1 MRKHNRFAVR
11 LVALILA
18 GLLALG
24 AIVSI
29 ILSEHAH
36 AEGNSAPDR
45 YEISAEFLEDE
56 QALRVSQRLVYV
68 NRTGEMLDRVE
79 FSVYGNM
86 FRRASALMY
95 ESGTI
100 AAAFPEG
107 YAPGGIELSGIAV
120 NGRAADWGMIG
131 ENELFLRVACQLED
145 GESCEFGFEYTL
157 LLTKNAA
164 FLGVGDTDWRLSGF
178 YPEALKWEDGDFVA
192 PRPLQHA
199 RYVFA
204 DRADYAFSITLP
216 DRYTLAA
223 PGEAV
228 ATPNGDGTTTWSV
241 AAPGV
246 RELAVSFGMRW
257 RELAGE
263 TALGTRVRVLSNLRS
278 GAPKAL
284 KAALGA
290 LNTYE
295 KWFGALGGTVT
306 VAQSDHAAGLLALPG
321 VLWLPAELF
330 SDEMA
335 LRRGLA
341 KQFFGYGAYF
351 MPTED
356 AWMSDAL
363 SEYLAYL
370 ALEDKEGH
378 GAFLKELNRAL
389 VPSVQYTVPG
399 GLEVTSDASLF
410 TEAEYDTIVRRRG
423 ALVFHELR
431 SAMGLE
437 AMLEGLHIFYEKG
450 LASDVLG
457 EYDLVDALDRAS
469 GGSWEAFLT
478 DWLFNIDQYQRQ
490 NIEWME

>member
-45 YEISAEFLEDE
+45 YAISAEFLEDG
-56 QALRVSQRLVYV
+56 QALRISQRLVYT
-68 NRTGEMLDRVE
+68 NRTGEALDRVE
-79 FSVYGNM
+79 FSVYGNA
-86 FRRASALMY
+86 FRRASALPY
-95 ESGTI
+95 ESGALP
-100 AAAFPEG
+100 AALPKG
-107 YAPGGIELSGIAV
+107 YAPGGFEFSSITVDGA
-120 NGRAADWGMIG
+120 AADWGMVG
-131 ENELFLRVACQLED
+131 ENELFLRVACRLED

-157 LLTKNAA
+157 LLTQNAA
-164 FLGVGDTDWRLSGF
+164 FLGAGDTDWRLSGF

-192 PRPLQHA
+192 PKPIQHA
-199 RYVFA
+199 RYAYA
-204 DRADYAFSITLP
+204 DRADYAFSIALP
-216 DRYTLAA
+216 DRYIVAA
-223 PGEAV
+223 PGEV
-228 ATPNGDGTTTWSV
+228 AAKPNGDGTTTWSV
-241 AAPGV
+241 FASGV

-257 RELAGE
+257 RETAGE
-263 TALGTRVRVLSNLRS
+263 TALGTRVRVLSNLRT
-278 GAPKAL
+278 GAG
-284 KAALGA
+284 AALETSIEA
-290 LNTYE
+290 LDTYE
-295 KWFGALGGTVT
+295 GWFGALGGTVI
-306 VAQSDHAAGLLALPG
+306 VAQSDHAVGLLPLPG
-321 VLWLPAELF
+321 VLWVPDELF
-330 SDEMA
+330 SDRMA
-335 LRRGLA
+335 LRRALA
-341 KQFFGYGAYF
+341 KQFFGYAAYC

-370 ALEDKEGH
+370 ALEDGEGH
-378 GAFLKELNRAL
+378 DAFLEELNRAL

-399 GLEVTSDASLF
+399 GLEITTDAALF
-410 TEAEYDTIVRRRG
+410 TQAEYDVIVRRRG

-437 AMLEGLHIFYEKG
+437 TMLEGLKRFYEKG
-450 LASDVLG
+450 LMTDVLG
-457 EYDLVDALDRAS
+457 EYDLVDALDSAS

-478 DWLFNIDQYQRQ
+478 DWLFNIDEYQRQ